1 MKINSKFLGLAA
13 TGCVFAAVAGFFV
26 AAPFFGQRVE
36 VPPAHI
42 GKILTK
48 NGYAPESIPPS
59 RFRLDACFWYCD
71 RLVLIEASDTGVK
84 ETFKL
89 FMPREQ
95 LNMSFDVRFTLAVR
109 NDAQALDSIFDRVTS
124 KRGVITISRIYDI
137 YGQPIMREIVRT
149 AMAKYTINEV
159 ASSRERI
166 NTELREVVTNA
177 LAGTPLSIKR
187 FSLADVQFPEVITK
201 QKEIAAQRRVE
212 IEEQE
217 AKKQIALVQ
226 LQTEL
231 EKAKLNRKVR
241 REKAEAAR
249 EENAIY
255 AESVSDKYLQY
266 RRLEVLEK
274 MAINPNTVFVPFD
287 ALGTVGMQQRIFTK
301 EVRK

>member
-1 MKINSKFLGLAA
+1 MKLSSRYLGIAASSCVLAA
-13 TGCVFAAVAGFFV
+13 IAGFFV
-26 AAPFFGQRVE
+26 VAPFFGQRVE

-71 RLVLIEASDTGVK
+71 RLVLIEASDTGIK

-124 KRGVITISRIYDI
+124 KGGVITISRIYDI

-166 NTELREVVTNA
+166 NAELRDVVTKA
-177 LAGTPLSIKR
+177 LSSTPLSIKR

-241 REKAEAAR
+241 RERAEAAR

-287 ALGTVGMQQRIFTK
+287 ALGTVGMQQRIFAK
-301 EVRK
+301 EARK